1 MSCQQAAGPAGSG
14 ATRSGPAPFRPG
26 RAARMAAFGAALLL
40 AGIGQAAGQAG
51 QPCADINNTTDYYWP
66 IRLQIGDG
74 PYQQMRIEKRTFG
87 RLCMR
92 NAAATDQPLTV
103 SVRSSWMPVGECVMP
118 PGGLVTIER
127 RPGPDGNEVTHV
139 TCAPPRN

>member
-1 MSCQQAAGPAGSG
+1 MSRHQAAGAEGPGTAP
-14 ATRSGPAPFRPG
+14 SGPVPVRTG
-26 RAARMAAFGAALLL
+26 RAARAAAMTAALLL
-40 AGIGQAAGQAG
+40 GGIGQAAAQAG
-51 QPCADINNTTDYYWP
+51 QPCADINNATDYYWP

-92 NAAATDQPLTV
+92 NTPATDQQLTV
-103 SVRSSWMPVGECVMP
+103 SVRSSWMPVGECILP

-127 RPGPDGNEVTHV
+127 RPDSDGKEVTHV